1 MSSLLDPSFRP
12 TFFELFA
19 AERLTPG
26 LKGALL
32 YALGVAA
39 QRRPSLIRVLDWGDE
54 VYALFSAVLEGST
67 LASSSA
73 TFAESLYAPR
83 RAWPAREGGSRP
95 SSGWCACSGWC
106 WCPTYGIRPRRR
118 TPSGRKRRRC
128 ALLCFASA
136 LVRFEPVFWLVLPA
150 SSSPPCLLS
159 FAAD

>member
-39 QRRPSLIRVLDWGDE
+39 QRRPSLIHVLDWGDE

-73 TFAESLYAPR
+73 TFVESLYA
-83 RAWPAREGGSRP
+83 
-95 SSGWCACSGWC
+95 
-106 WCPTYGIRPRRR
+106 
-118 TPSGRKRRRC
+118 
-128 ALLCFASA
+128 L
-136 LVRFEPVFWLVLPA
+136 
-150 SSSPPCLLS
+150 
-159 FAAD
+159 